1 MRRPVVFSFSLL
13 LMALLPLAAS
23 GQPASSRIA
32 TDLALQQQDR
42 VAAQT
47 AYLLELS
54 AQQRGGSLPPQEQAE
69 LTRRA
74 NEYFSNGAQAT
85 AVPTAGPAASYFS
98 NGAAVSTVPT
108 SVIPDFAFGTE
119 ALSPP
124 TATVT
129 APEAS
134 APQGADAG
142 VSATPAPEAGEAAA
156 ATSVASGP
164 ATVEPPAGS
173 TPPGPSEAPAAT
185 EPPPVEPAAG
195 SAAAPGASA
204 VPSATAAAMV
214 GPLAASP
221 PHAATTSTRSI
232 LSVMLAGVAIAALLV
247 LLGVS
252 VHPRPRGPRPRST

>member
-1 MRRPVVFSFSLL
+1 MRRAVVFSLSFL

-23 GQPASSRIA
+23 GQPASSRA
-32 TDLALQQQDR
+32 AADLALQQQDR

-54 AQQRGGSLPPQEQAE
+54 ALQRGGSLPPQEQAE

-74 NEYFSNGAQAT
+74 NEYFTNGAQAT

-98 NGAAVSTVPT
+98 NGAAMSTVPT

-124 TATVT
+124 TAT
-129 APEAS
+129 APEAAA
-134 APQGADAG
+134 APGTDAG
-142 VSATPAPEAGEAAA
+142 PPAAPAPEAGVAAA

-164 ATVEPPAGS
+164 GTVQPLADVTPPA
-173 TPPGPSEAPAAT
+173 TAEAPAIT
-185 EPPPVEPAAG
+185 EPAPVEPAAG

-214 GPLAASP
+214 EPLAASP

-232 LSVMLAGVAIAALLV
+232 IGVMLAGVAIAALLV

-252 VHPRPRGPRPRST
+252 VHPRPRGPRSRST